1 MNKEKF
7 KHEAGNGTLF
17 VNSYKEKENQP
28 DYRGSVTTLD
38 GKVFELA
45 GWNGKTKAGDP
56 KISVKISEPYNKE
69 EGSAEKES
77 KETTEEDTLP
87 F

>member
-1 MNKEKF
+1 MSAEKF

-28 DYRGSVTTLD
+28 DYRGSITTLD
-38 GKVFELA
+38 GKALELA
-45 GWNGKTKAGDP
+45 GWKGKTKAGDP
-56 KISVKISEPYNKE
+56 KISVKISEPYTKE
-69 EGSAEKES
+69 EGDTQKET

>member
-56 KISVKISEPYNKE
+56 KISVKLSEPYNKE
-69 EGSAEKES
+69 EGSTEKES

>member
-1 MNKEKF
+1 MSTTKF

-28 DYRGSVTTLD
+28 DYRGTITTLD
-38 GKVFELA
+38 GKSLEMA

-56 KISVKISEPYNKE
+56 KISVKISEPYTKE
-69 EGSAEKES
+69 EGKKEEES
-77 KETTEEDTLP
+77 KEPKEEDTLP